1 MSVVTPEIRFFADC
15 HWLMA
20 DNIILLRIT
29 PMLPYEW
36 SNLRRLF
43 DCKST
48 FETRSGPFDYWRIRL
63 EFDGNLIHWTVSDGW
78 WHPKTT
84 TFDTDYETT
93 MTVLFDVGY
102 DQWRKDRGIMDEA
115 DKAVKRLNDSGIP
128 ATRSSDP
135 DYLVFEVGESVFRAL
150 LPADPTH
157 AASRLI
163 EAVRNRGKILD
174 GYRKTVAG
182 LGRVE
187 ALEADDVYWD
197 DLFSNGDP
205 VETGAVIFQSQ
216 GAEDHPHQ
224 SGPADHV
231 GRHVA
236 AGRFRLR
243 QGGHGGRR
251 ARIPEPM
258 DGGQSMKSIT
268 KAQYAML
275 FFAVDRLKEDSWY
288 TGPYGFDALK
298 ERGLVD
304 FGQHDRIITD
314 EGIAFVKRMLADP
327 ESMPMTAKRAIAEY
341 DVLRDEYAHLFEHD
355 PDMRVR
361 VAMFGVH
368 GLEPVEPPTGI
379 DGFRTDTIYDFKDL
393 DVLSATFAI
402 THLYSGFNPNHHVI
416 VRAHESY
423 TDPPAP
429 VIDSIN
435 NRQLRQSGGTRY
447 LKVSRTVLDKEKQ

>member
-1 MSVVTPEIRFFADC
+1 MSVVAPEIRFFADC

-216 GAEDHPHQ
+216 GAEDHPI
-224 SGPADHV
+224 SLD
-231 GRHVA
+231 
-236 AGRFRLR
+236 LL
-243 QGGHGGRR
+243 
-251 ARIPEPM
+251 IM
-258 DGGQSMKSIT
+258 SDGTWQP
-268 KAQYAML
+268 
-275 FFAVDRLKEDSWY
+275 D
-288 TGPYGFDALK
+288 GFDSDREGTAADV
-298 ERGLVD
+298 RGYLS
-304 FGQHDRIITD
+304 QW
-314 EGIAFVKRMLADP
+314 
-327 ESMPMTAKRAIAEY
+327 
-341 DVLRDEYAHLFEHD
+341 
-355 PDMRVR
+355 
-361 VAMFGVH
+361 
-368 GLEPVEPPTGI
+368 TG
-379 DGFRTDTIYDFKDL
+379 D
-393 DVLSATFAI
+393 
-402 THLYSGFNPNHHVI
+402 
-416 VRAHESY
+416 
-423 TDPPAP
+423 
-429 VIDSIN
+429 
-435 NRQLRQSGGTRY
+435 NR
-447 LKVSRTVLDKEKQ
+447 

>member
-157 AASRLI
+157 AASQLI
-163 EAVRNRGKILD
+163 RAAGACGGIIA

-182 LGRVE
+182 LGRIE
-187 ALEADDVYWD
+187 SLPADDVFWD
-197 DLFSNGDP
+197 ELFSNGEP
-205 VETGAVIFQSQ
+205 VEIGTVIFQVQ
-216 GAEDHPHQ
+216 AGGDEHP
-224 SGPADHV
+224 V
-231 GRHVA
+231 GLDLLVVSDGTWRPDGFDPDKEGA
-236 AGRFRLR
+236 AGDVRDYLT
-243 QGGHGGRR
+243 QW
-251 ARIPEPM
+251 I
-258 DGGQSMKSIT
+258 
-268 KAQYAML
+268 
-275 FFAVDRLKEDSWY
+275 KE
-288 TGPYGFDALK
+288 
-298 ERGLVD
+298 
-304 FGQHDRIITD
+304 
-314 EGIAFVKRMLADP
+314 
-327 ESMPMTAKRAIAEY
+327 
-341 DVLRDEYAHLFEHD
+341 
-355 PDMRVR
+355 
-361 VAMFGVH
+361 
-368 GLEPVEPPTGI
+368 
-379 DGFRTDTIYDFKDL
+379 
-393 DVLSATFAI
+393 
-402 THLYSGFNPNHHVI
+402 NH
-416 VRAHESY
+416 EC
-423 TDPPAP
+423 
-429 VIDSIN
+429 
-435 NRQLRQSGGTRY
+435 
-447 LKVSRTVLDKEKQ
+447 

>member
-1 MSVVTPEIRFFADC
+1 
-15 HWLMA
+15 MA

-205 VETGAVIFQSQ
+205 VE
-216 GAEDHPHQ
+216 
-224 SGPADHV
+224 
-231 GRHVA
+231 
-236 AGRFRLR
+236 
-243 QGGHGGRR
+243 
-251 ARIPEPM
+251 
-258 DGGQSMKSIT
+258 
-268 KAQYAML
+268 
-275 FFAVDRLKEDSWY
+275 
-288 TGPYGFDALK
+288 
-298 ERGLVD
+298 
-304 FGQHDRIITD
+304 
-314 EGIAFVKRMLADP
+314 
-327 ESMPMTAKRAIAEY
+327 
-341 DVLRDEYAHLFEHD
+341 
-355 PDMRVR
+355 
-361 VAMFGVH
+361 
-368 GLEPVEPPTGI
+368 PPTGI

-447 LKVSRTVLDKEKQ
+447 LKVSRTVLDKEK

>member
-1 MSVVTPEIRFFADC
+1 MVKLIDNNKAVEISINEWDDESKQYGYDWAADFFEVGSLRQVPNLSDYTDADLAELGLPPRAVIQLDDVVEPSGRIIDGIGTFGCDDDGYLVDDVDYCIEQAND
-15 HWLMA
+15 MVA

-216 GAEDHPHQ
+216 CAEDHPI
-224 SGPADHV
+224 SLD
-231 GRHVA
+231 
-236 AGRFRLR
+236 LL
-243 QGGHGGRR
+243 
-251 ARIPEPM
+251 IM
-258 DGGQSMKSIT
+258 SDGTWQP
-268 KAQYAML
+268 
-275 FFAVDRLKEDSWY
+275 D
-288 TGPYGFDALK
+288 GFDSDREGTAADV
-298 ERGLVD
+298 RGYLS
-304 FGQHDRIITD
+304 QW
-314 EGIAFVKRMLADP
+314 
-327 ESMPMTAKRAIAEY
+327 
-341 DVLRDEYAHLFEHD
+341 
-355 PDMRVR
+355 
-361 VAMFGVH
+361 
-368 GLEPVEPPTGI
+368 TG
-379 DGFRTDTIYDFKDL
+379 D
-393 DVLSATFAI
+393 
-402 THLYSGFNPNHHVI
+402 
-416 VRAHESY
+416 
-423 TDPPAP
+423 
-429 VIDSIN
+429 
-435 NRQLRQSGGTRY
+435 NR
-447 LKVSRTVLDKEKQ
+447 

>member
-150 LPADPTH
+150 SFSGVRTPAFRPVVK
-157 AASRLI
+157 RLY
-163 EAVRNRGKILD
+163 LC
-174 GYRKTVAG
+174 
-182 LGRVE
+182 
-187 ALEADDVYWD
+187 
-197 DLFSNGDP
+197 
-205 VETGAVIFQSQ
+205 
-216 GAEDHPHQ
+216 H
-224 SGPADHV
+224 
-231 GRHVA
+231 
-236 AGRFRLR
+236 AGRFWFSMYRLNV
-243 QGGHGGRR
+243 
-251 ARIPEPM
+251 
-258 DGGQSMKSIT
+258 S
-268 KAQYAML
+268 
-275 FFAVDRLKEDSWY
+275 
-288 TGPYGFDALK
+288 
-298 ERGLVD
+298 
-304 FGQHDRIITD
+304 
-314 EGIAFVKRMLADP
+314 
-327 ESMPMTAKRAIAEY
+327 
-341 DVLRDEYAHLFEHD
+341 
-355 PDMRVR
+355 
-361 VAMFGVH
+361 
-368 GLEPVEPPTGI
+368 
-379 DGFRTDTIYDFKDL
+379 
-393 DVLSATFAI
+393 
-402 THLYSGFNPNHHVI
+402 SG
-416 VRAHESY
+416 A
-423 TDPPAP
+423 PPAVP
-429 VIDSIN
+429 A
-435 NRQLRQSGGTRY
+435 
-447 LKVSRTVLDKEKQ
+447 

>member
-182 LGRVE
+182 LAGSRHWRRMTCTGMTCSRTATRSKPARHIPKPRCGRP
-187 ALEADDVYWD
+187 
-197 DLFSNGDP
+197 S
-205 VETGAVIFQSQ
+205 
-216 GAEDHPHQ
+216 HQ

-231 GRHVA
+231 RRHLA
-236 AGRFRLR
+236 AGRLRLR

-268 KAQYAML
+268 KAQYSML

-288 TGPYGFDALK
+288 TRPLWF
-298 ERGLVD
+298 R
-304 FGQHDRIITD
+304 
-314 EGIAFVKRMLADP
+314 
-327 ESMPMTAKRAIAEY
+327 
-341 DVLRDEYAHLFEHD
+341 
-355 PDMRVR
+355 RV
-361 VAMFGVH
+361 
-368 GLEPVEPPTGI
+368 E
-379 DGFRTDTIYDFKDL
+379 
-393 DVLSATFAI
+393 
-402 THLYSGFNPNHHVI
+402 
-416 VRAHESY
+416 
-423 TDPPAP
+423 
-429 VIDSIN
+429 
-435 NRQLRQSGGTRY
+435 GTR
-447 LKVSRTVLDKEKQ
+447 LGRFRAA

>member
-1 MSVVTPEIRFFADC
+1 MSIEYETVRCSNPNCRTRFSWTDYTPPQPEWKPEPKPATPDITDHDGPRSVSEADWLEFNTEANDYGVPDRAGLQSVIDVIGEHYLHLAREWGWNDTEVRDAMYVETKTERMVQGMSVVTPEIRFFADC

-20 DNIILLRIT
+20 DNIILLKIT

-216 GAEDHPHQ
+216 GAEDHPISLDLLIMSDGTWQ
-224 SGPADHV
+224 PDGFDSDREGTAADV
-231 GRHVA
+231 RGYLSQWTGDNR
-236 AGRFRLR
+236 
-243 QGGHGGRR
+243 
-251 ARIPEPM
+251 
-258 DGGQSMKSIT
+258 SIT
-268 KAQYAML
+268 AMTSI
-275 FFAVDRLKEDSWY
+275 AVCPCPVVRTE
-288 TGPYGFDALK
+288 
-298 ERGLVD
+298 
-304 FGQHDRIITD
+304 QTD
-314 EGIAFVKRMLADP
+314 G
-327 ESMPMTAKRAIAEY
+327 
-341 DVLRDEYAHLFEHD
+341 
-355 PDMRVR
+355 
-361 VAMFGVH
+361 
-368 GLEPVEPPTGI
+368 
-379 DGFRTDTIYDFKDL
+379 
-393 DVLSATFAI
+393 
-402 THLYSGFNPNHHVI
+402 
-416 VRAHESY
+416 
-423 TDPPAP
+423 
-429 VIDSIN
+429 
-435 NRQLRQSGGTRY
+435 
-447 LKVSRTVLDKEKQ
+447 

>member
-1 MSVVTPEIRFFADC
+1 M
-15 HWLMA
+15 
-20 DNIILLRIT
+20 
-29 PMLPYEW
+29 
-36 SNLRRLF
+36 
-43 DCKST
+43 
-48 FETRSGPFDYWRIRL
+48 
-63 EFDGNLIHWTVSDGW
+63 
-78 WHPKTT
+78 
-84 TFDTDYETT
+84 
-93 MTVLFDVGY
+93 
-102 DQWRKDRGIMDEA
+102 
-115 DKAVKRLNDSGIP
+115 
-128 ATRSSDP
+128 
-135 DYLVFEVGESVFRAL
+135 
-150 LPADPTH
+150 
-157 AASRLI
+157 
-163 EAVRNRGKILD
+163 
-174 GYRKTVAG
+174 
-182 LGRVE
+182 
-187 ALEADDVYWD
+187 EADDVYWD

-216 GAEDHPHQ
+216 GAEDHPISLDLLIMSDGTWQ
-224 SGPADHV
+224 PDGFDSDREGTAADV
-231 GRHVA
+231 RGY
-236 AGRFRLR
+236 LS
-243 QGGHGGRR
+243 QWT
-251 ARIPEPM
+251 
-258 DGGQSMKSIT
+258 GGQSMKSIT

-275 FFAVDRLKEDSWY
+275 FFAVDRLKEDSWH

>member
-157 AASRLI
+157 AASQLI
-163 EAVRNRGKILD
+163 EVVRNRGKILD

-205 VETGAVIFQSQ
+205 VEIGTVIFQVQ
-216 GAEDHPHQ
+216 VQ
-224 SGPADHV
+224 
-231 GRHVA
+231 
-236 AGRFRLR
+236 AGGDEHSAGLDLLV
-243 QGGHGGRR
+243 
-251 ARIPEPM
+251 M
-258 DGGQSMKSIT
+258 SDGT
-268 KAQYAML
+268 WRP
-275 FFAVDRLKEDSWY
+275 D
-288 TGPYGFDALK
+288 GFDS
-298 ERGLVD
+298 D
-304 FGQHDRIITD
+304 
-314 EGIAFVKRMLADP
+314 VKGTAGDVRDYLAQW
-327 ESMPMTAKRAIAEY
+327 
-341 DVLRDEYAHLFEHD
+341 
-355 PDMRVR
+355 
-361 VAMFGVH
+361 
-368 GLEPVEPPTGI
+368 VE
-379 DGFRTDTIYDFKDL
+379 
-393 DVLSATFAI
+393 
-402 THLYSGFNPNHHVI
+402 
-416 VRAHESY
+416 E
-423 TDPPAP
+423 
-429 VIDSIN
+429 
-435 NRQLRQSGGTRY
+435 QS
-447 LKVSRTVLDKEKQ
+447 

>member
-163 EAVRNRGKILD
+163 
-174 GYRKTVAG
+174 
-182 LGRVE
+182 
-187 ALEADDVYWD
+187 
-197 DLFSNGDP
+197 
-205 VETGAVIFQSQ
+205 
-216 GAEDHPHQ
+216 
-224 SGPADHV
+224 
-231 GRHVA
+231 
-236 AGRFRLR
+236 AGRFSMAT
-243 QGGHGGRR
+243 GRPSPVLAGSR
-251 ARIPEPM
+251 HWRRM
-258 DGGQSMKSIT
+258 T
-268 KAQYAML
+268 C
-275 FFAVDRLKEDSWY
+275 
-288 TGPYGFDALK
+288 TG
-298 ERGLVD
+298 
-304 FGQHDRIITD
+304 
-314 EGIAFVKRMLADP
+314 
-327 ESMPMTAKRAIAEY
+327 MTCS
-341 DVLRDEYAHLFEHD
+341 
-355 PDMRVR
+355 
-361 VAMFGVH
+361 
-368 GLEPVEPPTGI
+368 
-379 DGFRTDTIYDFKDL
+379 RT
-393 DVLSATFAI
+393 ATR
-402 THLYSGFNPNHHVI
+402 SK
-416 VRAHESY
+416 
-423 TDPPAP
+423 PAP
-429 VIDSIN
+429 SY
-435 NRQLRQSGGTRY
+435 SKA
-447 LKVSRTVLDKEKQ
+447 KVRKTIPSVWTC